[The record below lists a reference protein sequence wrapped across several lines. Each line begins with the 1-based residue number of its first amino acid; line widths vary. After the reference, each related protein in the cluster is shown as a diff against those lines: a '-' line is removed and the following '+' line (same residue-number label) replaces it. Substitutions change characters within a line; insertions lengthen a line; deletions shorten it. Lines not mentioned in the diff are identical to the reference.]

1 MIDLLILKG
10 DTVCGIDLIQLT
22 THGRMTEGN
31 GRSGT
36 SPSPSVCP
44 STANVRIPHWPD
56 DSLAVPWESRNPLK
70 NQSGAGNSS
79 GPQCCQNKTTDRT
92 VSRGRERREGNIWQ
106 RKWSGVISLGISL
119 SMGHQAEPRAQRI
132 TPLEGTTIL
141 SLDDLSRV
149 TRHKAGRIWQS
160 KVEYTDPRA
169 GETPCIAFG
178 SWAGSIHVQK
188 CQLWMWLNR

>member
-1 MIDLLILKG
+1 MGGRRREMERAERAHLL
-10 DTVCGIDLIQLT
+10 
-22 THGRMTEGN
+22 
-31 GRSGT
+31 
-36 SPSPSVCP
+36 PSVRVPQTSEYHIGQMIRWPCRGSHATP
-44 STANVRIPHWPD
+44 SKINQEQVIRQVRNAAKTRRPTG
-56 DSLAVPWESRNPLK
+56 
-70 NQSGAGNSS
+70 QSVEAE
-79 GPQCCQNKTTDRT
+79 
-92 VSRGRERREGNIWQ
+92 RERREGNIWQ

-169 GETPCIAFG
+169 CETPCIAFG
-178 SWAGSIHVQK
+178 S
-188 CQLWMWLNR
+188 